1 MAQSV
6 NSLLGIFQGFQG
18 NKGRQAVGCILG
30 PVCQMAIQVQWGL
43 SASKSFRKPKTCNSD
58 LFGLSGCEVLTE
70 TFKYPHLKNA

>member
-30 PVCQMAIQVQWGL
+30 PVCQIAIQVQWGL
-43 SASKSFRKPKTCNSD
+43 SRSKNPRPAAVTFLEFQVAKLFLKRSNVRTSKTP
-58 LFGLSGCEVLTE
+58 EI
-70 TFKYPHLKNA
+70 